1 VDISLSIER
10 NIFEKMCQLGNIDHN
25 NIQPNI
31 SIAFKKEEN
40 KKCGADFKEFFE
52 NNKIPIPRDSGK
64 TSRCVYKFVVENQVD
79 NVKIS
84 YRTRF
89 SKELQDAYQKG
100 TPIK

>member
-40 KKCGADFKEFFE
+40 KKCGADFKELTYIHPF
-52 NNKIPIPRDSGK
+52 
-64 TSRCVYKFVVENQVD
+64 
-79 NVKIS
+79 
-84 YRTRF
+84 
-89 SKELQDAYQKG
+89 
-100 TPIK
+100 

>member
-1 VDISLSIER
+1 MVGIILLACLFD
-10 NIFEKMCQLGNIDHN
+10 KHNIDHN

-40 KKCGADFKEFFE
+40 KKCSADFKEFFE
-52 NNKIPIPRDSGK
+52 NNKIPIPRDSGE
-64 TSRCVYKFVVENQVD
+64 THRCVYKFVVENQVD
-79 NVKIS
+79 NVKIF